1 MTVNFEDLTITD
13 KSLVIKV
20 SEFLRTKMVSG
31 YGK

>member
-20 SEFLRTKMVSG
+20 SEFLRT
-31 YGK
+31 